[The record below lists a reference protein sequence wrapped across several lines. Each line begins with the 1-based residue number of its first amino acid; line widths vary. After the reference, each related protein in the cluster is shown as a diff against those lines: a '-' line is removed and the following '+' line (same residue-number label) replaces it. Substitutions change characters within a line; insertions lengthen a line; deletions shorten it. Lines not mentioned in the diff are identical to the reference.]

1 MSFFGSSGIAT
12 LQGLIMLALGLLA
25 FGLQVFALVDAIR
38 QRAGAFVAA
47 GKQTKQRWL
56 IFLGVATAIGFVSLG
71 SALGGPLN
79 IFNLIA
85 VVAAAVYLT
94 DVRPAV
100 RGMTGGR
107 GSGPYGPW

>member
-1 MSFFGSSGIAT
+1 MFSYGGAGIASVAQFVM
-12 LQGLIMLALGLLA
+12 LGLGLLALGL
-25 FGLQVFALVDAIR
+25 QVYALIDALR
-38 QRAGAFVAA
+38 QRADAFLAA

-56 IFLGVATAIGFVSLG
+56 IFLGVATAIGFVSLV
-71 SALGGPLN
+71 LIGPLN
-79 IFNLIA
+79 FFNLIA
-85 VVAAAVYLT
+85 VVAAAVYVT